1 MGRPLIL
8 IPLLV
13 AAAQAIISS
22 FNYVPQGSNPTLF
35 VPGFEPVMHLDQATF
50 DDTVFGQD
58 HAFVVL
64 FYADWCGHCRAFA
77 PYYRSFANLVQNW
90 NSIVTV
96 TAINCADNFNQGAC
110 RDNGITHFPMI
121 KYFPRT
127 ARSAQNA
134 IDMEAQHSGELL
146 RESLLRRV
154 TNEYAYNRYPDWP
167 AFHHVSV
174 DASTT
179 YGDLWNG
186 VSPSANH
193 MVIYFEVAD
202 GPGAQFL
209 LDMAS
214 RANMVGAKR
223 SLASSPLAQMLR
235 VATFPSIALFRR
247 DHQQALYMQ
256 PFSNRTY
263 LDIDSIV
270 TADRI
275 SLHQQVLTTT
285 ARPLL
290 LTTTPSKPL
299 IDCNANPERCRSM
312 YYVSETD
319 MLKAMRMALYDEVIK
334 TGNFVAADNFTN
346 LYEFVNVLS
355 NHFPV
360 LSFSADLRAK
370 KRRSTST
377 ILKNSE
383 RARMIFVHM
392 REYLEEKKAQKFV
405 SVDDWKRHFDDIEQ
419 VFNHPFPANSS
430 WQHCQGTTPSTRG
443 YTCGLWTTFHALTV
457 HTYIDTIKDEE
468 VDSLKPLKAIQGWVK
483 SFFGCEHCKNHFM
496 NMTTKLFPMNERRV
510 RHPHDMM
517 TYLWRAHNIV
527 NQRLHGDA
535 TEDPQFIKT
544 QFPPPFLCPTCHSG
558 GAFSRRQVRNFLLRY
573 YGSIEPHNRVD
584 RRRLA

>member
-1 MGRPLIL
+1 MFFFVPPFRSPSYRIPFFFYRNLSLPFRMGRSLIL
-8 IPLLV
+8 VPLLTV
-13 AAAQAIISS
+13 AAHAIIST
-22 FNYVPQGSNPTLF
+22 FNYVPQGANPTLF

-96 TAINCADNFNQGAC
+96 SAINCADNFNQGAC

-127 ARSAQNA
+127 GRSTQNA

-167 AFHHVSV
+167 AFHHIAV
-174 DASTT
+174 DATTT

-186 VSPSANH
+186 ISSMANH
-193 MVIYFEVAD
+193 MVIYFEMAD
-202 GPGAQFL
+202 GMGAQFL

-223 SLASSPLAQMLR
+223 ALANSPLTSMLKLNFNVKLR
-235 VATFPSIALFRR
+235 VPYFPSVALFRR

-263 LDIDSIV
+263 ADIDAFV

-275 SLHQQVLTTT
+275 ALHQQILTTT

-290 LTTTPSKPL
+290 STTTAKPV
-299 IDCNANPERCRSM
+299 IDCNTNPERCRSM

-334 TGNFVAADNFTN
+334 TGNFVAADNFTA
-346 LYEFVNVLS
+346 LYEFVNLLS
-355 NHFPV
+355 NVSDPFSVKHVRRESLSAFP
-360 LSFSADLRAK
+360 
-370 KRRSTST
+370 RS
-377 ILKNSE
+377 
-383 RARMIFVHM
+383 
-392 REYLEEKKAQKFV
+392 
-405 SVDDWKRHFDDIEQ
+405 
-419 VFNHPFPANSS
+419 
-430 WQHCQGTTPSTRG
+430 
-443 YTCGLWTTFHALTV
+443 
-457 HTYIDTIKDEE
+457 
-468 VDSLKPLKAIQGWVK
+468 
-483 SFFGCEHCKNHFM
+483 
-496 NMTTKLFPMNERRV
+496 
-510 RHPHDMM
+510 
-517 TYLWRAHNIV
+517 
-527 NQRLHGDA
+527 
-535 TEDPQFIKT
+535 
-544 QFPPPFLCPTCHSG
+544 
-558 GAFSRRQVRNFLLRY
+558 FLL
-573 YGSIEPHNRVD
+573 N
-584 RRRLA
+584 